1 MATRSRDFANVVAM
15 MAHIAPAQCG
25 MLPIENP
32 DVSPAQHRPPD
43 CELTLLETNMRTLLA
58 FAILAVATP
67 AFAGPHCTK
76 EPVSSWL
83 PKDAFKEKV
92 VAASGFKVAVFKVT
106 TGNCYELYGRN
117 KAGKRI
123 EIYYHPVTGA
133 IVKSHAR

>member
-1 MATRSRDFANVVAM
+1 MAY
-15 MAHIAPAQCG
+15 IAPIHCG
-25 MLPIENP
+25 MFPIENP
-32 DVSPAQHRPPD
+32 DVIPARYRPPD
-43 CELTLLETNMRTLLA
+43 CELKLLETDMRTLLA
-58 FAILAVATP
+58 LAILAVASP

-92 VAASGFKVAVFKVT
+92 IATSGFKVAVFKVT
-106 TGNCYELYGRN
+106 TGNCYEIYGRN

-133 IVKSHAR
+133 VVKSQAR